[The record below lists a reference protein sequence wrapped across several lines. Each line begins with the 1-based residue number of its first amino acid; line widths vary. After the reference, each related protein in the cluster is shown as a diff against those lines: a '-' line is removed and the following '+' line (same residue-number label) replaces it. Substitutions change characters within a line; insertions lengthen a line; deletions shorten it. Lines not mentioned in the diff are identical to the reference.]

1 MRKSIKILIFTLV
14 VIMLASALCIV
25 ANASSSLI
33 VDLDNV
39 FTSIEETN
47 LGNRLTDVSSEYNCE
62 IAIVTVPSFNG
73 KEPDVYAEGYY
84 DRQGYGYGSDRAGAL
99 FIFSESERLY
109 AIVLN
114 GKVNDAFTNSR
125 FNKLLD
131 SVEDELRVN
140 DFYAGACAYIDIV
153 EERLENYESNGGKRG
168 MDTDKLTT
176 GIIISVIIAV
186 IVGVVAVLIMR
197 SKMNNAKPQK
207 GAAYYEK
214 KNSFLLDINHDA
226 YLYSTVTKRPRPQS
240 NSSGSRGGRSG
251 GSRRSGGGR
260 F

>member
-1 MRKSIKILIFTLV
+1 MRKSIKILIFTLIV
-14 VIMLASALCIV
+14 TVLASALCIV
-25 ANASSSLI
+25 AYASSSLM
-33 VDLDNV
+33 VDFDNV
-39 FTSIEETN
+39 FTTN
-47 LGNRLTDVSSEYNCE
+47 EIAELEDRLTDVSSEYNCE

-73 KEPDVYAEGYY
+73 KEPDVYAESYY
-84 DRQGYGYGSDRAGAL
+84 DRHGYGYGSDSAGAL
-99 FIFSESERLY
+99 FIFSESERQY

-114 GKVNDAFTNSR
+114 GKVNDAFTNSK

-131 SVEDELRVN
+131 SVEDKLREN
-140 DFYAGACAYIDIV
+140 AFYAGACAYIDIV
-153 EERLENYESNGGKRG
+153 EERLENYESSGGKRG
-168 MDTDKLTT
+168 MDTDKLAT
-176 GIIISVIIAV
+176 GIIISVIIAI

-226 YLYSTVTKRPRPQS
+226 YLYSTVTRRLKPQN
-240 NSSGSRGGRSG
+240 NSSSRGRSG
-251 GSRRSGGGR
+251 GSRRSGGR